1 MLNISNILFTFVVR
15 NHKLSIL
22 KLSSTQKRV
31 SFMIKKILFL
41 IVLVIISMHTYA
53 YDIEVNGLYF
63 NLLSAEEGTVEVTYK
78 SFNPYDIVRNEQEY
92 IGDIEIP
99 EKVTLGNK
107 TFTVVALGEY
117 CFADCRQMTS
127 LKLPNTIKLVK
138 EGAFGRSR
146 LNTVEFPNSID
157 SICPLTFWRSY
168 YITNVKLPENLKTIP
183 GRMFEDCTSLVNIV
197 IPNSVIKIGP
207 GAFGGCSNLKTIN
220 LGNNITTIGQGGG
233 WSGTIYGAFYGCS
246 SLESIVI
253 PSKVEIIPPH
263 TFDGCKSLTFVEIP
277 NGLKEIGN
285 ESFNG
290 TKITSIS
297 LPKTITKIGES
308 AFSGA
313 TSLSTI
319 IVYNDSPISITDNVF
334 SYNTYLTG
342 NLYVPEGSSGLYKSS
357 ESGWCNFASIL
368 EGEPELNMTNIK
380 MSFNEGGSIYVNG
393 YEYLNSSQLKIQKG
407 TDVLISIKPKSG
419 YYIKSATINDN
430 TIANNQ
436 DNYEL
441 TFKAISEDL
450 NINVT
455 FAKSPI
461 YLTIRSADNG
471 CVSQVVEKGKSYTF
485 VIKPASGWMIESLSF
500 DGVDVTSQISDNTY
514 ETPNIYNS
522 CELNIVYKK
531 DNLNSINTNYAPSD
545 IKVTAS
551 AGRINILN
559 NSNAVTA
566 KIFDISGSIVAES
579 VCAGLTT
586 FELQKDKVYIVS
598 IANRI
603 YKIAL

>member
-1 MLNISNILFTFVVR
+1 MEKKRISLCPDVDVNDESLANDKLIRENLSKSNHLTGVISPFIMSNFNFNDQYYTYNSYNNIDNL
-15 NHKLSIL
+15 H
-22 KLSSTQKRV
+22 
-31 SFMIKKILFL
+31 SFL
-41 IVLVIISMHTYA
+41 
-53 YDIEVNGLYF
+53 
-63 NLLSAEEGTVEVTYK
+63 
-78 SFNPYDIVRNEQEY
+78 
-92 IGDIEIP
+92 
-99 EKVTLGNK
+99 
-107 TFTVVALGEY
+107 
-117 CFADCRQMTS
+117 
-127 LKLPNTIKLVK
+127 
-138 EGAFGRSR
+138 
-146 LNTVEFPNSID
+146 PNSID

-253 PSKVEIIPPH
+253 PSKVEIIPPR

-380 MSFNEGGSIYVNG
+380 MSFNEGGSKWV
-393 YEYLNSSQLKIQKG
+393 
-407 TDVLISIKPKSG
+407 
-419 YYIKSATINDN
+419 
-430 TIANNQ
+430 
-436 DNYEL
+436 
-441 TFKAISEDL
+441 
-450 NINVT
+450 
-455 FAKSPI
+455 
-461 YLTIRSADNG
+461 
-471 CVSQVVEKGKSYTF
+471 
-485 VIKPASGWMIESLSF
+485 
-500 DGVDVTSQISDNTY
+500 
-514 ETPNIYNS
+514 
-522 CELNIVYKK
+522 
-531 DNLNSINTNYAPSD
+531 
-545 IKVTAS
+545 
-551 AGRINILN
+551 
-559 NSNAVTA
+559 
-566 KIFDISGSIVAES
+566 
-579 VCAGLTT
+579 
-586 FELQKDKVYIVS
+586 
-598 IANRI
+598 
-603 YKIAL
+603 